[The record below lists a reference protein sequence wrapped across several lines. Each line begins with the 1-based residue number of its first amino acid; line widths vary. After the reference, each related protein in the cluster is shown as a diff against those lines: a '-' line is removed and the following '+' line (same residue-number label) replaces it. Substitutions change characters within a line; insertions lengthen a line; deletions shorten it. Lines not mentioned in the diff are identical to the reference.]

1 MQGILLVDKP
11 INLTSR
17 DVVNEVSKILNI
29 KKIGHTGTLD
39 PMATGVL
46 VLCVGNYTK
55 LASLLTSLDKEYVAT
70 VQLGI
75 QTDTLDITGQILKE
89 EAPKL
94 PEEKLRQTL
103 TKQIGEYLQEVPIY
117 SAVKVKGKKLYEYA
131 RNNEAVELPQRKVC
145 IKEIELL
152 AYVPN
157 KSFTFRCLVSKG
169 TYIRSL
175 IRDLTKAMGVLGVM
189 SALRRTKQG
198 EFSIEDTYT
207 LEQIKKQNFTYMKD
221 RLLFKDYFKVEV
233 SNELKQ
239 KIENGQILDNIYNQD
254 NIVFMYNNHIIALYQ
269 RYDKDKTK
277 IKPYKML

>member
-157 KSFTFRCLVSKG
+157 KSFTFRCLVSKA

-175 IRDLTKAMGVLGVM
+175 IRDLTKAMCVLGVM
-189 SALRRTKQG
+189 
-198 EFSIEDTYT
+198 
-207 LEQIKKQNFTYMKD
+207 
-221 RLLFKDYFKVEV
+221 
-233 SNELKQ
+233 
-239 KIENGQILDNIYNQD
+239 
-254 NIVFMYNNHIIALYQ
+254 
-269 RYDKDKTK
+269 
-277 IKPYKML
+277 